1 MPDTYRRAYKEPS
14 MSVRSELSD
23 TFACTLSTENI
34 DRKRTSDAAVEIRVI
49 ASAELRD
56 KFSIVKSY
64 LKQGAIL

>member
-1 MPDTYRRAYKEPS
+1 MPDPYRRAYKEPS

-23 TFACTLSTENI
+23 TFACTVLTENI
-34 DRKRTSDAAVEIRVI
+34 DRKKTRDSSVEIRVT

-64 LKQGAIL
+64 LKRISS